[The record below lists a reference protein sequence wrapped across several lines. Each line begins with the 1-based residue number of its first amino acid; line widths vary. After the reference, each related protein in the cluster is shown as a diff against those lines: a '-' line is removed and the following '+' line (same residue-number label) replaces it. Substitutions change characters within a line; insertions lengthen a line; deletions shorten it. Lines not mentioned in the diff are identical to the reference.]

1 MIRLPCAAA
10 PPATARTRVL
20 LRAALLG
27 AVVLAVSG
35 VHPHPLLSAPPPTAP
50 ATLTEAEADAVL
62 ARFHAELASNNPV
75 TLDWRTMAALNYRT
89 GDMPANLRQ
98 LNGRQVRVPGFMVP
112 LEDWEEQV
120 TEFILVPFFG
130 ACIHVPPPPPN
141 QMVHVLMQRNRRVQV
156 NLWDPVWVIGTL
168 KIENVESPYGVIG
181 YQISAERLTPYEG

>member
-1 MIRLPCAAA
+1 MIRLQGS
-10 PPATARTRVL
+10 T
-20 LRAALLG
+20 LRAVGQLTRIAALGL
-27 AVVLAVSG
+27 VVVVATG
-35 VHPHPLLSAPPPTAP
+35 MRPAP
-50 ATLTEAEADAVL
+50 ASDGMSAAEADAIV
-62 ARFHAELASNNPV
+62 ARIHAELAANNPV

-89 GDMPANLRQ
+89 GEMPATLRE
-98 LNGRQVRVPGFMVP
+98 LNGKQVRIPGFMVP

-141 QMVHVLMQRNRRVQV
+141 QMAHVLMQRNRKVAV

-181 YQISAERLTPYEG
+181 YQVQAERIAPYEG